1 VFDFERKG
9 EPSEPEEDS
18 APRSILH
25 LEGPTLPPLRP
36 PSPAPAPPARTAGS
50 PTTPLSP
57 LPPSAPLSASGDR
70 RRDPLSLSAP
80 SSAVPELE
88 VPEFERDLEPSNRQ
102 PIPVERA
109 ILLSLGLHILLFL
122 LLRWLPA
129 GGGADSRHGL
139 FGALFPEPK
148 PVDRIPL
155 VFRSAPG
162 PERENPKRADLSD
175 KTRRAGGGDPSR
187 PRSETPFVRERPGI
201 EGLAPGAGKSARAAA
216 PRTSGNNGE
225 RTAAASTETAKST
238 ASDAF
243 AIPPPGAK
251 SSGRAGQPLTD
262 LDRAIRDAAKEVGAG
277 ESGAGV
283 PNPDGGFV
291 DSGPVSFDTSWYDW
305 GAYADEM
312 VRRIKLHWDIPELAR
327 LGWKGRLTVRFY
339 IMADG
344 RVADAKYI
352 AKSGVPPFDFAAFQ
366 AIIKSDPFR
375 PLPKD
380 LLAQVPGKDREGI
393 TVTFFYNMRPNRE

>member
-1 VFDFERKG
+1 M
-9 EPSEPEEDS
+9 
-18 APRSILH
+18 
-25 LEGPTLPPLRP
+25 
-36 PSPAPAPPARTAGS
+36 
-50 PTTPLSP
+50 
-57 LPPSAPLSASGDR
+57 PPSAPLPPAGGR

-88 VPEFERDLEPSNRQ
+88 VPEFERDLQLPNRQ

-109 ILLSLGLHILLFL
+109 ILLSLGAHILLFL
-122 LLRWLPA
+122 LLRWMPA
-129 GGGADSRHGL
+129 GGGTNSRHGL
-139 FGALFPEPK
+139 FGTLFPEPK
-148 PVDRIPL
+148 PVDTIPL

-162 PERENPKRADLSD
+162 PERENPKRSDPSD

-187 PRSETPFVRERPGI
+187 ARSESPFVPQRPGI
-201 EGLAPGAGKSARAAA
+201 DGLAPGAGKSARAAA
-216 PRTSGNNGE
+216 PRTSGDNGE

-238 ASDAF
+238 APDAF

-277 ESGAGV
+277 ESGAGI

-393 TVTFFYNMRPNRE
+393 TVTFFYNMRPNKE

>member
-1 VFDFERKG
+1 M
-9 EPSEPEEDS
+9 P
-18 APRSILH
+18 
-25 LEGPTLPPLRP
+25 
-36 PSPAPAPPARTAGS
+36 
-50 PTTPLSP
+50 
-57 LPPSAPLSASGDR
+57 ASGGT
-70 RRDPLSLSAP
+70 
-80 SSAVPELE
+80 
-88 VPEFERDLEPSNRQ
+88 N
-102 PIPVERA
+102 
-109 ILLSLGLHILLFL
+109 
-122 LLRWLPA
+122 
-129 GGGADSRHGL
+129 SRHGL
-139 FGALFPEPK
+139 FGSLFPEPK
-148 PVDRIPL
+148 PVDTIPL

-162 PERENPKRADLSD
+162 PERENPKRSDLSD

-187 PRSETPFVRERPGI
+187 ARSETPFVPERRGI

-216 PRTSGNNGE
+216 PRTSGDNGE

-238 ASDAF
+238 APDAF

-262 LDRAIRDAAKEVGAG
+262 LDRAI
-277 ESGAGV
+277 

-380 LLAQVPGKDREGI
+380 LLAQMPGKDREGI
-393 TVTFFYNMRPNRE
+393 TVTFFYNMRPEREK

>member
-9 EPSEPEEDS
+9 ETSEPEEDS

-25 LEGPTLPPLRP
+25 LEGAASPPLRP
-36 PSPAPAPPARTAGS
+36 SSPALAPPSRTTGSPAP
-50 PTTPLSP
+50 PLSAPASSAP
-57 LPPSAPLSASGDR
+57 LPPSGGR
-70 RRDPLSLSAP
+70 RRDPLSLSTP

-88 VPEFERDLEPSNRQ
+88 VPEFERDLQPPSRR

-109 ILLSLGLHILLFL
+109 ILLSLGAHILLFL
-122 LLRWLPA
+122 LLRWMPA
-129 GGGADSRHGL
+129 SGGTNSRHGL
-139 FGALFPEPK
+139 FGSLFPEPK
-148 PVDRIPL
+148 PVDTIPL

-162 PERENPKRADLSD
+162 PERANPKRSDPSD

-187 PRSETPFVRERPGI
+187 AKSETPFVPQRPGI

-216 PRTSGNNGE
+216 ARASGDNGE
-225 RTAAASTETAKST
+225 RTAAASTETARST
-238 ASDAF
+238 APDAF

-251 SSGRAGQPLTD
+251 SSGRAGEPLTD
-262 LDRAIRDAAKEVGAG
+262 LDRAIRDAAREVGAG
-277 ESGAGV
+277 ESGAGI
-283 PNPDGGFV
+283 PNPDGGFL

-312 VRRIKLHWDIPELAR
+312 VRRIKLHWDVPELAR

-352 AKSGVPPFDFAAFQ
+352 SKSGVPPFDFAAFQ

-393 TVTFFYNMRPNRE
+393 TVTFFYNMRPGRQ